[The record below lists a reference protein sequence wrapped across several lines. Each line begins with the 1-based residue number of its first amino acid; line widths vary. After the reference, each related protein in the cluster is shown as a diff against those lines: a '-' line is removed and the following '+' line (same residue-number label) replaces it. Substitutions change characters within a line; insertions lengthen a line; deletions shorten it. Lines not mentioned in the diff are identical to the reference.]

1 MDAVTSVSTYQSL
14 TILGEVGVSGQDSRQ
29 ATVLIAQWRAGN
41 STALE
46 ALIPLLYA
54 ELHRLAHHYL
64 RGEHPGHTLQST
76 ALVNEAYLRLVGQVP
91 GQIDN
96 RAHFLGV
103 AAHVMR
109 QILVDHARVER
120 AAKRDGGYRIELD
133 ESMQPLQCVID
144 VNMLALDEALNGLA
158 QLDPDQCRI
167 VEMRFFAGLSIEET
181 AAAMGISTA
190 TVKREWAIARAWLSR
205 ELSEH

>member
-120 AAKRDGGYRIELD
+120 AAKRDGGYRVELD
-133 ESMQPLQCVID
+133 ESVHPLQPAFD
-144 VNMLALDEALNGLA
+144 VDVLALDEALKGLA
-158 QLDPDQCRI
+158 HLDPCQCRI
-167 VEMRFFAGLSIEET
+167 VEMRFFGGLSVEET

-190 TVKREWAIARAWLSR
+190 TVKREWAMARAWLSR
-205 ELSEH
+205 ELSEG